1 MIIQKI
7 RRSFNKL
14 SKDHSGLFEYFIFL
28 GFLIGGIYLLFFK
41 LTLIT
46 IIVFLSYLIAQISYP
61 FENML
66 LKFKIPRWLTGLLIL
81 SVVMGGMALIFIVA
95 MPALINQIAGIE
107 KQIPNLINGI
117 HEEIGKLYTY
127 LGSKLAGSKEIYT
140 ITTSAL
146 ESIKSY
152 LVSFAVNSVTG
163 LLKGVSALAIFL
175 LMPIISFFMIIY
187 REKYK
192 AVVKN
197 IILTI
202 LGEDYL
208 SVFQD
213 IHNVIIG
220 YIVGLIILMIIVSVL
235 SVAGLYIVGVDYAL
249 LFGVLGGALY
259 IIPYIGAIISFIPP
273 IIVALIVHH
282 SFLMSIEVLVV
293 LLFIHFISGNIIA
306 PYIYSKQLELDP
318 LSVLL
323 AILFFGELLG
333 VWGVILSVPLLGI
346 IVVSYEKLVP
356 ILIKRRSM

>member
-1 MIIQKI
+1 MTK
-7 RRSFNKL
+7 S
-14 SKDHSGLFEYFIFL
+14 HSGLFEYFIFL
-28 GFLIGGIYLLFFK
+28 VFLIGGVYLLFFK
-41 LTLIT
+41 LTFIT

-66 LKFKIPRWLTGLLIL
+66 LKFKIPRWITGLLVL
-81 SVVMGGMALIFIVA
+81 SIIMGGMALIFIIAV
-95 MPALINQIAGIE
+95 PALINQIAGIE
-107 KQIPNLINGI
+107 KQIPDLINGI
-117 HEEIGKLYTY
+117 NREIGKLYAY
-127 LGSKLAGSKEIYT
+127 LGSKLAHNKEIYM
-140 ITTSAL
+140 ITNSAL
-146 ESIKSY
+146 ESVKGY

-163 LLKGVSALAIFL
+163 LLKGVSALAVFL

-187 REKYK
+187 RDKYK
-192 AVVKN
+192 AIVRS
-197 IILTI
+197 IILTV

-220 YIVGLIILMIIVSVL
+220 YIVGLLILMIVVSAL
-235 SVAGLYIVGVDYAL
+235 SVAGLYVVGVDYAL
-249 LFGVLGGALY
+249 LFGVLGGVLY
-259 IIPYIGAIISFIPP
+259 IIPYLGAIISFIPP
-273 IIVALIVHH
+273 IIVALVVHH
-282 SFLMSIEVLVV
+282 SFLMSVEVLVV

-318 LSVLL
+318 LAVLL
-323 AILFFGELLG
+323 AILFFGKLLG